1 MYFYSFL
8 GRRSRSR
15 SPDSRGST
23 PIQDHGDKD
32 YRYGVD
38 ISSQP
43 PSLSSIVNVPPH
55 SESYRPRPPP
65 RPRCRD
71 FDGKRPCPWSRKPP
85 FAFGPLPL
93 DHFGPMTL
101 NLIILCVI
109 KTITIF
115 FIMTEKGFCMRGDLC
130 PYDHGLDPV
139 VVDDVSLG
147 GVLAFPRGK
156 LTI

>member
-1 MYFYSFL
+1 MCLTFPPK

-43 PSLSSIVNVPPH
+43 PSLSSIVNIPPH
-55 SESYRPRPPP
+55 SENYRPRPPP

-71 FDGKRPCPWSRKPP
+71 FDGKFQIMMILKEEPPCVETCGNS
-85 FAFGPLPL
+85 FYFSEG
-93 DHFGPMTL
+93 
-101 NLIILCVI
+101 
-109 KTITIF
+109 
-115 FIMTEKGFCMRGDLC
+115 
-130 PYDHGLDPV
+130 
-139 VVDDVSLG
+139 
-147 GVLAFPRGK
+147 
-156 LTI
+156 